1 MCTPSAG
8 RIAATSA
15 EAHAPCIT
23 VQRSALMLAFIG
35 TGALVALATNFSMH
49 LLNLRMQYLG
59 ATEAE
64 IGASA
69 ASQALGIVLTA
80 PFASRA
86 VGYIGIRRCFSLG
99 VVLTGGILLGCNFIA
114 GFVLLAFA
122 RMLFALGL
130 ALLFT
135 LSESLV
141 INCTTS
147 ENRGKVIGWYATS
160 LAVGTAA
167 GPALVAL
174 TGVLG
179 TAPFLFGSAL
189 FLLTIAPVALWVDNE
204 SLIAP
209 VMRSSTFAA
218 VRVIPIAFVTA
229 FVFGL
234 VDNGGMSML
243 SVYSTLNGYDYRSAV
258 FVVTAAT
265 LGGIFLQI
273 PLGYVSNKQDP
284 RTVLLCCG
292 VGAIIAVTALPTL
305 MAHVAGALG
314 AAFVFGG
321 LLEGLYTV
329 GLMCIAKYCRSIG
342 IASANGC
349 FVSFCGF
356 GEFVGPLLTGA
367 STQALGPNG
376 FVLSLTAIMAV
387 YVALFGL
394 METPGAAARRSG
406 DTEAVEAH

>member
-1 MCTPSAG
+1 VG
-8 RIAATSA
+8 
-15 EAHAPCIT
+15 
-23 VQRSALMLAFIG
+23 VL
-35 TGALVALATNFSMH
+35 
-49 LLNLRMQYLG
+49 
-59 ATEAE
+59 
-64 IGASA
+64 
-69 ASQALGIVLTA
+69 LTA
-80 PFASRA
+80 
-86 VGYIGIRRCFSLG
+86 
-99 VVLTGGILLGCNFIA
+99 GILIACNFIA
-114 GFVLLAFA
+114 DFALLALA
-122 RMLFALGL
+122 RMLFAIGL

-141 INCTTS
+141 ITCTTP

-174 TGVLG
+174 TGVMG
-179 TAPFLFGSAL
+179 STPFFCGSAL
-189 FLLTIAPVALWVDNE
+189 FVLTMIPVVMWVDNQ

-209 VMRSSTFAA
+209 VVRTSTFAA

-229 FVFGL
+229 FVFGV

-258 FVVTAAT
+258 MVVSAAT

-273 PLGYVSNKQDP
+273 PLGYASNRQDP

-292 VGAIIAVTALPTL
+292 VGAIVAVTVLPTL
-305 MAHVAGALG
+305 MANIAGALG
-314 AAFVFGG
+314 ASFVFGG

-367 STQALGPNG
+367 STQALGANG
-376 FVLSLTAIMAV
+376 FVLSLTVIMAV

-394 METPGAAARRSG
+394 METGPAASVGRASAAE
-406 DTEAVEAH
+406 TV